1 MSYPIT
7 LAGGWSKLAEEVDD
21 ELARARRKFP
31 RTTLLTT
38 ALSEEYGE
46 AIRAVLELRSA
57 IKKAERDDYPSD
69 ERFYDVAARK
79 AMHRENIAA
88 RRAELRKELVQ
99 TMAMCVRLE
108 LEGDPAHDVEGAGQ

>member
-57 IKKAERDDYPSD
+57 IKKSEREDFPS
-69 ERFYDVAARK
+69 ERHSDV
-79 AMHRENIAA
+79 AA

-99 TMAMCVRLE
+99 TMAMCIRLE
-108 LEGDPAHDVEGAGQ
+108 LEGDPAHSVDGAGQ